1 MTGQA
6 GDVYSSPTEVREL
19 TGEVC
24 RMAKVT
30 KSATT
35 ALYPVP
41 VVLVSCGTAEWANI
55 ITLAWVGTLCSNPPL
70 IGIGVQPRRYSHR
83 LIREIGEFVINLP
96 RADQT
101 VWVDYCGVVSGRDVD
116 KWAACGFAR
125 AAAVKVRVPVIAQCP
140 INIECRVR
148 QTLSLG
154 THDLF
159 IGEVVAVQADEAV
172 LDERGI
178 LDIAKAKPVAFL
190 NGEYR
195 MVGDLLGT
203 FGFSKEVVEG

>member
-1 MTGQA
+1 
-6 GDVYSSPTEVREL
+6 
-19 TGEVC
+19 
-24 RMAKVT
+24 MAKVI
-30 KSATT
+30 KNVTT

-41 VVLVSCGTAEWANI
+41 AVLVSCGTAEWSNI

-70 IGIGVQPRRYSHR
+70 IGIGIQPSRYSYR

-101 VWVDYCGVVSGRDVD
+101 VLVDLCGVVSGRDVD

-125 AAAVKVRVPVIAQCP
+125 GPAHKVRVPVIAQCP
-140 INIECRVR
+140 VNIECRVR
-148 QTLSLG
+148 QTLPLG

-159 IGEVVAVQADEAV
+159 IGEVVAVQADEDV
-172 LDERGI
+172 LDDRGL
-178 LDIAKAKPVAFL
+178 LDFAKARPVAFL

-195 MVGDLLGT
+195 SVAEQIGT
-203 FGFSKEVVEG
+203 IGFSRQADADAR